1 MNKLA
6 EGKDKIFEQLIE
18 AGILTREEIKDAVA
32 EHNELMS
39 QTVPWNGGAR
49 LAPINST
56 KSNHA
61 VGECYKPHSKLNIHD
76 PDNKYVWADEKTL
89 LCNCITLVGGAL
101 GALGFITG
109 IYCLVFLG
117 MLL

>member
-1 MNKLA
+1 MSKLTKA
-6 EGKDKIFEQLIE
+6 SGYRV
-18 AGILTREEIKDAVA
+18 GWG
-32 EHNELMS
+32 NMGMS
-39 QTVPWNGGAR
+39 
-49 LAPINST
+49 
-56 KSNHA
+56 KSKTLNRTPNHA

-76 PDNKYVWADEKTL
+76 PDNKYVWAEEKTL
-89 LCNCITLVGGAL
+89 LWNSITVVGGAL